1 MKKKLDAV
9 RKVPCVVCGSVA
21 GTRRKDWLKG
31 SARSQDRRVFCQKCL
46 RAEWMVE
53 HDWQVDFDAVLGSG
67 TFGVVYQG
75 KLATTGMRIAVK
87 CIDQSE
93 EMGEEVR
100 LQQICVHPC
109 ILRVIDSCGSGVK
122 GYVALE
128 YCPHGDLS
136 DLIRDKSAVGF
147 DLAEM
152 VGYMVDLF
160 SAVAHVHRCGIVH
173 RDIKPANILC
183 QAVDGQNYW
192 QLRLADFG
200 LAAVC
205 PASGYSLLGHGTV
218 QYMPVEQLLG
228 FCNSAC
234 DVWAAGCILFELLTC
249 EILVPDSASWDN
261 SVVLEFLRGEC
272 LGAKLDEAVLCYSR
286 KADIS
291 VGLLKLLTLDWCRRP
306 GADESLF
313 YFSSGASGS
322 SGSSINVVD
331 LPSDIGLACAPHSP
345 PPFLPQS
352 WLAYWAS
359 DKVAWYFARSDDL
372 DRATWSVPPCVPK
385 PWGVYWSRTRNAFY
399 FKNECKLE

>member
-1 MKKKLDAV
+1 
-9 RKVPCVVCGSVA
+9 
-21 GTRRKDWLKG
+21 
-31 SARSQDRRVFCQKCL
+31 
-46 RAEWMVE
+46 
-53 HDWQVDFDAVLGSG
+53 
-67 TFGVVYQG
+67 
-75 KLATTGMRIAVK
+75 
-87 CIDQSE
+87 
-93 EMGEEVR
+93 
-100 LQQICVHPC
+100 
-109 ILRVIDSCGSGVK
+109 VK

-128 YCPHGDLS
+128 YCPHGDLYG
-136 DLIRDKSAVGF
+136 LIRDKSAVGF
-147 DLAEM
+147 DLVEM

-261 SVVLEFLRGEC
+261 SVVLEFLCGEC
-272 LGAKLDEAVLCYSR
+272 LGAKLDEAVLCYGR

-291 VGLLKLLTLDWCRRP
+291 VGLLKVLTLDWCRRP

-322 SGSSINVVD
+322 SGSNINVVD

-399 FKNECKLE
+399 FKNECKLEYVWDEALLHTVQADFVTGAREDADVDSGGDACAEMRENVNEYDDATIDLHFQPGVVVDATPVSVSGQVFHVNALRAMAILEAVHSGARMEQRFMLLDDGRRVQMDTLLKLASCDGLLE

>member
-1 MKKKLDAV
+1 MILCASSPAREFLLEDFALEGAMQVGASPPLSVNPSRAYGFVPMERGEFSACEAQLKSQCVYAETPADFIDALDDDFFWKGLSWFAIAKYVRVQVQLWSEDGWAVPARLRRGLPERGMARHETTGGCCGSCDELVEVFLAGDMKKKLDAV

-93 EMGEEVR
+93 EMREEVR
-100 LQQICVHPC
+100 LQQICAHPR

-183 QAVDGQNYW
+183 QAVDGQNY
-192 QLRLADFG
+192 
-200 LAAVC
+200 
-205 PASGYSLLGHGTV
+205 
-218 QYMPVEQLLG
+218 
-228 FCNSAC
+228 
-234 DVWAAGCILFELLTC
+234 
-249 EILVPDSASWDN
+249 
-261 SVVLEFLRGEC
+261 
-272 LGAKLDEAVLCYSR
+272 
-286 KADIS
+286 
-291 VGLLKLLTLDWCRRP
+291 
-306 GADESLF
+306 
-313 YFSSGASGS
+313 
-322 SGSSINVVD
+322 
-331 LPSDIGLACAPHSP
+331 
-345 PPFLPQS
+345 
-352 WLAYWAS
+352 
-359 DKVAWYFARSDDL
+359 
-372 DRATWSVPPCVPK
+372 
-385 PWGVYWSRTRNAFY
+385 
-399 FKNECKLE
+399 